1 MINKKKIVEYVKSQ
15 NNNLMNQK
23 IGAFNLIFKERFVN
37 DINFQSVFKTI
48 TSMLPEHYVDKIDVV
63 YIGEFDFFKNKDINA
78 SYMDGAIYVSS
89 HQDDEQD
96 LLDDIVHEI
105 SHSLE
110 EAYSDI
116 IYGDKQIKD
125 NFLHK
130 REILE
135 RDLRHY
141 GYDTTKYDFS
151 KTEYDKELDMFLY
164 EEVEY
169 DKLNNFIQGLFLT
182 EYSTV
187 SLREYFAVGFEE
199 YYINKSL
206 YLQEICPYIYNKLI
220 LLENLELGG
229 EDEIYF

>member
-23 IGAFNLIFKERFVN
+23 IGAFNIVFKDKFV
-37 DINFQSVFKTI
+37 DEINFKSVFETI
-48 TSMLPEHYVDKIDVV
+48 TSMLPEHYVEKIDVV
-63 YIGEFDFFKNKDINA
+63 YVGEFEFFKNKDINA
-78 SYMDGAIYVSS
+78 SYMDGAIYVSP

-116 IYGDKQIKD
+116 IYGDQQIKD

-135 RDLRHY
+135 RDLRHH
-141 GYDTTKYDFS
+141 GYDTTKY
-151 KTEYDKELDMFLY
+151 T
-164 EEVEY
+164 
-169 DKLNNFIQGLFLT
+169 
-182 EYSTV
+182 
-187 SLREYFAVGFEE
+187 
-199 YYINKSL
+199 
-206 YLQEICPYIYNKLI
+206 
-220 LLENLELGG
+220 
-229 EDEIYF
+229 